1 MPAQATR
8 WRSRRTWAAPIP
20 LTERS
25 RISLPNTPIR
35 PSVTT
40 RGSPTP
46 CAPDSS
52 PRDAMTGRIASQS
65 RRHSDQVLAPPLA
78 RPAVHPGARLSST
91 SPCVPNLS
99 DSDAAS
105 TIPTS
110 ATARYRQHTP
120 RSRPL
125 RPTGLAHQMCPGPLL
140 DDTRTLASGP
150 VASEFRPSLQTLA
163 VDEHR
168 APRAT
173 RRGAVARVAEATVSR
188 SLGPYARSSSP
199 SGSEPGVRIGEWR
212 RYSRP
217 SSDIPGTTRGLGV
230 TTRKD
235 ACRSCSAARRR
246 HSRGSSCVVPARR
259 RGGARR
265 PPWRACSR
273 RAAARWRQ
281 TRASSAGR
289 SRSLGGTRRYRSC
302 TGLRAFPCRHAMRQ
316 GAAPPVRING
326 EARCSDPC
334 DWPPRVQ

>member
-52 PRDAMTGRIASQS
+52 PRDAMTGRIAAQS

-78 RPAVHPGARLSST
+78 RPAVHPGAGLSST

-125 RPTGLAHQMCPGPLL
+125 RPTGLAHQMCP
-140 DDTRTLASGP
+140 
-150 VASEFRPSLQTLA
+150 
-163 VDEHR
+163 
-168 APRAT
+168 
-173 RRGAVARVAEATVSR
+173 
-188 SLGPYARSSSP
+188 
-199 SGSEPGVRIGEWR
+199 
-212 RYSRP
+212 YST
-217 SSDIPGTTRGLGV
+217 IRGL
-230 TTRKD
+230 
-235 ACRSCSAARRR
+235 SL
-246 HSRGSSCVVPARR
+246 PARL
-259 RGGARR
+259 
-265 PPWRACSR
+265 
-273 RAAARWRQ
+273 
-281 TRASSAGR
+281 RASSDRR
-289 SRSLGGTRRYRSC
+289 SRRSPWTS
-302 TGLRAFPCRHAMRQ
+302 TGRHAPQ
-316 GAAPPVRING
+316 DAALSLAWRKRP
-326 EARCSDPC
+326 
-334 DWPPRVQ
+334 